1 MHRESAAAVLSN
13 NSENNY
19 TIMICIERDSL
30 IFQVDRMWAMQD
42 YEGAH
47 RSSKY
52 ARNLNIAGIVG
63 SFVCLVIVAISLGLF
78 FGLYYV
84 PLLHIINNY

>member
-1 MHRESAAAVLSN
+1 
-13 NSENNY
+13 
-19 TIMICIERDSL
+19 
-30 IFQVDRMWAMQD
+30 MWAMQD

-78 FGLYYV
+78 FGLYSSLYSMSF
-84 PLLHIINNY
+84 ITIKINTIAT